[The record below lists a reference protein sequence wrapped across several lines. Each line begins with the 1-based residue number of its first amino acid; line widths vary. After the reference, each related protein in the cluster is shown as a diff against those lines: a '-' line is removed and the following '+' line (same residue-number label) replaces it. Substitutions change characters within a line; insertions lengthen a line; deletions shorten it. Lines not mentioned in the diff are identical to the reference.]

1 MERLYNLGFFEDV
14 NMKLLPGTKPHEV
27 ITEIDVVEQKTGV
40 VSVGAGYSESDGMV
54 GILELGENNFRGT
67 GDKVN
72 FHWEFGGSSEGKN
85 YQISYTRP
93 WINDNGDSSGYL
105 FLTAGMTM
113 MTMTQW
119 GYHCQL

>member
-1 MERLYNLGFFEDV
+1 
-14 NMKLLPGTKPHEV
+14 MKLLPGTKPHEV

-113 MTMTQW
+113 MTMTPM
-119 GYHCQL
+119 GIPLPAMTAGERDTI